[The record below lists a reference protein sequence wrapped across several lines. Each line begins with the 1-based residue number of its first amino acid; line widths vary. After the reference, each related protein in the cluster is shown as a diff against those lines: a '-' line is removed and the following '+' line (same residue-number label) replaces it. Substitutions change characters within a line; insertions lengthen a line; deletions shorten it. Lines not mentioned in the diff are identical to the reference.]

1 MRLGVVFDRDL
12 LFESNDCFRFGKDVV
27 DLKGPIPDHLL
38 GSMWAESWANLGTA
52 VNPYPSNPGSN

>member
-1 MRLGVVFDRDL
+1 MFDRDL

-27 DLKGPIPDHLL
+27 DLKGPIPAHLL